1 MMCDVDVYLEEPIK
15 AGIIFGYS
23 DSREVFLGNFL
34 FSCLVSFFSRLF
46 DFFPEYSLNGP
57 IAG

>member
-1 MMCDVDVYLEEPIK
+1 MRVDSTVLGHK

-23 DSREVFLGNFL
+23 DSREVFLGNFF

-46 DFFPEYSLNGP
+46 NFFPEYNC
-57 IAG
+57 